1 VNPMRKAVSPEI
13 LTAFDRE
20 GREKSIR
27 EIRITAVVA
36 SISFLL
42 FNILDWYVF
51 PDFSRLFLL
60 IRLSVLVFNII
71 IALITLCP
79 KAYRVSY
86 LLKMSAYLVYSASII
101 TMIHLTGG
109 YLSSY
114 YAGVNIVLI
123 GFMVL
128 LPLDAVRTIVVCVFV
143 YLGYLIPILVL
154 QEIRHFDIFLNNNFF
169 ILTTILFSITSSY
182 LSDRINLR
190 EFASRYNLA
199 RANQDLKKLDK
210 MKTQFFANVSHEV
223 RTPLTSIIAPLQSL
237 RQGDVG
243 GLNIDQNEL
252 LDQMHR
258 NAIRLLDLIN
268 QMLDFS
274 KLEAGKAH
282 LRLSLIDISTYTED
296 IISLFKE
303 VTIRKGLSL
312 NFEDSESIDEQMYI
326 DNDRYERIVTNLIRN
341 AIKFTET
348 GGITVSI
355 QYDKDF
361 FILVISDTGIGI
373 PKNHLPHIFNR
384 FEQVDGTT
392 TRSFDGTGLGL
403 AIVEE
408 SVHLMK
414 GDIKVESVLDMG
426 TAFTVRIP
434 RNLIDREPDAFV
446 ERRNTERRNR
456 PENWNG
462 ENRRN
467 DERRKTD
474 YSRIPISDLAQVES
488 QTYSIH
494 SGTVHSDNSNAD
506 GKRIL
511 LSEDTEDLRQYI
523 MKILTNL
530 GHEVIA
536 ARNGLE
542 AWRILNKEKDIDIL
556 VSDIMMPEMD
566 GYELLG
572 NIRESSTLKDFPVI
586 LITAKSGDDP
596 KLKAL
601 SIGADDYLP
610 KPINVR
616 ELDARIRNLLSIR
629 DLQHAAAEALVMDQR
644 IEELM
649 TGFAQSL
656 EIRDAET
663 GNHSRDVLE
672 IGSLIATELGIRIDN
687 TLKASLLLHDIG
699 KIGIPDAILLKP
711 SSLND
716 KEMDVMR
723 QHPEIG
729 KTLLENFM
737 NFREVSDIIM
747 AHQEHY
753 DGTGYPRGLTGEEIP
768 IIARII
774 AVADAY
780 HAMTNTRRY
789 RKALS
794 REEAIEELQRN
805 RGSQFDPEVIDAFVR
820 TMRIS

>member
-1 VNPMRKAVSPEI
+1 MRKAVSPEI

-79 KAYRVSY
+79 RAYRVSY

-243 GLNIDQNEL
+243 KLNVDQNEL

-258 NAIRLLDLIN
+258 NAVRLLDLIN

-282 LRLSLIDISTYTED
+282 LRLALMDIVSYTGD
-296 IISLFKE
+296 IVSLFKE
-303 VTIRKGLSL
+303 VTIRKGIDLS
-312 NFEDSESIDEQMYI
+312 FEESDIPERRIYI
-326 DNDRYERIVTNLIRN
+326 DSDRYERIITNLIRN

-348 GGITVSI
+348 GGITVALKHENKHI
-355 QYDKDF
+355 V
-361 FILVISDTGIGI
+361 LTVSDTGIGI
-373 PKNHLPHIFNR
+373 PESYLPTIFKR
-384 FEQVDGTT
+384 FEQVDNSSS
-392 TRSFDGTGLGL
+392 RSFACTGLGL

-408 SVHLMK
+408 SVQLLHGK
-414 GDIKVESVLDMG
+414 IHVGSVYGMG
-426 TAFTVRIP
+426 TVFTVRIP
-434 RNLIDREPDAFV
+434 DNLVEREPDAFV
-446 ERRNTERRNR
+446 ERRSTDRRSQ
-456 PENWNG
+456 PEDRY
-462 ENRRN
+462 EVNRRN
-467 DERRKTD
+467 DERRKND

-494 SGTVHSDNSNAD
+494 SGTARKTDVKSS
-506 GKRIL
+506 GRRIL
-511 LSEDTEDLRQYI
+511 LAEDTDDLRHYI
-523 MKILTNL
+523 GKILANL
-530 GHEVIA
+530 GHDVVTTE
-536 ARNGLE
+536 NGLA
-542 AWRILNKEKDIDIL
+542 AWEILCEKHHIDML
-556 VSDIMMPEMD
+556 VSDIMMPKVD
-566 GYELLG
+566 GYELLKR
-572 NIRESSTLKDFPVI
+572 IRSSDRLKHLPVI

-596 KLKAL
+596 KLRAL
-601 SIGADDYLP
+601 GIGADDYLP

-616 ELDARIRNLLSIR
+616 ELDARIRNILSTR
-629 DLQHAAAEALVMDQR
+629 DLRKAVVEARMMDRR

-649 TGFAQSL
+649 MSFAQTL

-663 GNHSRDVLE
+663 GNHSKDVLE
-672 IGSLIATELGIRIDN
+672 IGTKIALELGMKIDN

-699 KIGIPDAILLKP
+699 KIGIPDQILLKP
-711 SSLND
+711 SKLNED
-716 KEMDVMR
+716 EMSIMK
-723 QHPEIG
+723 QHPSIG
-729 KTLLENFM
+729 KKLLESFSNFK
-737 NFREVSDIIM
+737 EVSEIILS
-747 AHQEHY
+747 HQEHY
-753 DGTGYPRGLTGEEIP
+753 DGTGYPDGIAGKKIP
-768 IIARII
+768 RISRII

-805 RGSQFDPEVIDAFVR
+805 RGSQFDPEVVDAFVR